1 MKKLIALFA
10 VSIALFACNDS
21 AKKVIVMSK
30 GEADINTSAKTI
42 TAKDGAGRNEKMFV
56 LGSGDYSFKLSTP
69 AGEATVQMKENGLYV
84 INVMNDTIIGSY
96 QKYSDPSKTIPVMS
110 QVELKH
116 RIDSLQQLMEGRNV
130 SEANKNFF
138 ILPKYAAHITSN
150 TEAEVVGPYHQM
162 RSAAKVDGKEPEIYR
177 FWSIKEIRE
186 IVTKLQVLA
195 TPKKI

>member
-69 AGEATVQMKENGLYV
+69 AGEATVQMK
-84 INVMNDTIIGSY
+84 
-96 QKYSDPSKTIPVMS
+96 
-110 QVELKH
+110 
-116 RIDSLQQLMEGRNV
+116 
-130 SEANKNFF
+130 
-138 ILPKYAAHITSN
+138 
-150 TEAEVVGPYHQM
+150 
-162 RSAAKVDGKEPEIYR
+162 
-177 FWSIKEIRE
+177 
-186 IVTKLQVLA
+186 
-195 TPKKI
+195 

>member
-21 AKKVIVMSK
+21 AKKIIVMSK
-30 GEADINTSAKTI
+30 GEADINTGAKTI

-96 QKYSDPSKTIPVMS
+96 QKYTDPSKTIPVMS
-110 QVELKH
+110 QEELKH
-116 RIDSLQQLMEGRNV
+116 RIDSLHQLMEGRNV
-130 SEANKNFF
+130 SEANRNFF
-138 ILPKYAAHITSN
+138 ILPKYAARISAN

-162 RSAAKVDGKEPEIYR
+162 RSAARVDGKDPEVYR
-177 FWSIKEIRE
+177 FWSIKELRE
-186 IVTKLQVLA
+186 IVTKLEVLA

>member
-1 MKKLIALFA
+1 
-10 VSIALFACNDS
+10 
-21 AKKVIVMSK
+21 
-30 GEADINTSAKTI
+30 
-42 TAKDGAGRNEKMFV
+42 
-56 LGSGDYSFKLSTP
+56 
-69 AGEATVQMKENGLYV
+69 V